1 MTECHNPEFKEQL
14 PELAAEALDDA
25 TRDRVMQ
32 HVQACIACTEEHEIL
47 RAVHTTQMPVPYINV
62 AKIVRALPPA
72 PLPVRPELPWY
83 RRASLQMAAAF
94 LLVAGGLIAVRQAG
108 DRVQERTAQVSV
120 AQNQAAAAP
129 EVASSQTP
137 QATLASEVPAAP
149 RSAVAPSARNDIALV
164 AGLDE
169 MTTDELSSLLKDVEN
184 LDAVPVAEPEQFSPV
199 TALSENQGEG

>member
-1 MTECHNPEFKEQL
+1 MTECNHPEFKEQL
-14 PELAAEALDDA
+14 PDLAAESLDAA

-83 RRASLQMAAAF
+83 RRASLQMAAAL
-94 LLVAGGLIAVRQAG
+94 LLVAGGLISVRQAG
-108 DRVQERTAQVSV
+108 DRVQERSAQV
-120 AQNQAAAAP
+120 AAAP
-129 EVASSQTP
+129 SQVASAPEVVSSPAP
-137 QATLASEVPAAP
+137 QPTVISEVPAT
-149 RSAVAPSARNDIALV
+149 RRVGAVSPAGNDIALV
-164 AGLDE
+164 TGLDE

-184 LDAVPVAEPEQFSPV
+184 LDALPVAEPEQFSPV
-199 TALSENQGEG
+199 TVVSENQGEG